1 MLDFSQVELDKLS
14 VNYIGNKSREELLLC
29 SEQQISLNESL
40 NSVLM
45 KYFLSSFDNQAEFY
59 NLSHESDIKLNEVYS
74 FVSEI
79 FDNSDS
85 FQNQNINISRHLYEQ
100 STHPKIKDGEFYI
113 ASFKECIVNGE
124 KADAVGL
131 FKSENKDTFL
141 KVKQTKEKFEINFD
155 DGININK
162 LDKGCI
168 IFNVEKENGYL
179 VSIVDN
185 IGKGNEAQ
193 YWKDDFLHVRARCDN
208 YHNTKN
214 ILTLCK
220 NFVVKQLPNEFD
232 ISKADQ
238 SDLLNKSVKYFK
250 KNENFEMESFTKEV
264 IGDPD
269 VIKSFNNYGQQ
280 FSQEHDF
287 SLIQDFEISPQAVK
301 KQQRVFKSV
310 IKLDKNFHIYVHGNH
325 KLIEKGYDEATGMNY
340 YKVFFNEEN

>member
-1 MLDFSQVELDKLS
+1 MLEFTKVELEKLS
-14 VNYIGNKSREELLLC
+14 VNYVGNKSHDEILLC
-29 SEQQISLNESL
+29 SEHPVILDESL
-40 NSVLM
+40 NIVLM

-59 NLSHESDIKLNEVYS
+59 NLQHESDLKLNEVYS
-74 FVSEI
+74 FVTEI
-79 FDNSDS
+79 FENPEQ
-85 FQNQNINISRHLYEQ
+85 FYRQNVNLSRHLYEQ
-100 STHPKIKDGEFYI
+100 STHPKIKSGEFYV
-113 ASFKECIVNGE
+113 AYFKECVVEGQTT
-124 KADAVGL
+124 DAIGL

-141 KVKQTKEKFEINFD
+141 KVNQTKDNFEIKFD

-162 LDKGCI
+162 LDKGCL
-168 IFNVEKENGYL
+168 IFNTEKEKGYL

-193 YWKDDFLHVRARCDN
+193 YWKDDFLHLRARSDN

-220 NFVVKQLPNEFD
+220 NFVVKKLPNEFD
-232 ISKADQ
+232 VSKADQ

-250 KNENFEMESFTKEV
+250 QNESFEMEVFTKEV
-264 IGDPD
+264 IGDPE
-269 VIKSFNNYGQQ
+269 VIKSFNNYRQQ
-280 FSQEHDF
+280 YSQENDI
-287 SLIQDFEISPQAVK
+287 SLIEDFDISSQAVK

-325 KLIEKGYDEATGMNY
+325 KLIEKGFDEATGMNY